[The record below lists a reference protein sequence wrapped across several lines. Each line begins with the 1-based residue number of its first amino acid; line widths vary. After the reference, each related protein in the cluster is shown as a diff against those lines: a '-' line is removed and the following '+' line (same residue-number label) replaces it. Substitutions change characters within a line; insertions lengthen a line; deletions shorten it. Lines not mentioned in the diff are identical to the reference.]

1 MTTPNIKLP
10 PHLRQ
15 PTEPSRTP
23 DPDPEPAAVQEAVP
37 VFDPSTPLPVFD
49 PDAVT
54 VTTPLGSVTCPPGR
68 LKLNLLHGGMPKR
81 GGQSDS

>member
-1 MTTPNIKLP
+1 MTESNLKLP

-15 PTEPSRTP
+15 PTEPARV
-23 DPDPEPAAVQEAVP
+23 PEAEPTEQVKVAADP
-37 VFDPSTPLPVFD
+37 VFDHAQPLPVLGED
-49 PDAVT
+49 TVT

-81 GGQSDS
+81 GDHSAS

>member
-54 VTTPLGSVTCPPGR
+54 C
-68 LKLNLLHGGMPKR
+68 
-81 GGQSDS
+81 